1 MISMT
6 VTTSNE
12 CLLNESLQAVSTNC
26 YDKTLHTGAVNDDES
41 IDMKTIFC
49 LSFFFAYFTA
59 RWTGHRLLCCTIKQL
74 MAPLDSP
81 RIDV

>member
-26 YDKTLHTGAVNDDES
+26 YDKTLRTGAVNDDES
-41 IDMKTIFC
+41 IDIKTIFC
-49 LSFFFAYFTA
+49 LSFFF
-59 RWTGHRLLCCTIKQL
+59 LLISQRGGQDTVCYAVQ
-74 MAPLDSP
+74 
-81 RIDV
+81 